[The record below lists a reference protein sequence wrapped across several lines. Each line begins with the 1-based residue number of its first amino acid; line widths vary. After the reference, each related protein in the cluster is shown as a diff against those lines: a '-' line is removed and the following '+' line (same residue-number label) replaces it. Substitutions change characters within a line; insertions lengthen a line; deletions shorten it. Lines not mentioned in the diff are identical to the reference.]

1 MGHHRAIAKM
11 MSVAETP
18 SSLNRD
24 QLTEIDRHVGNT
36 HMISL
41 TGVPGSGKSTLV
53 QSLTK
58 QLRSKDLRVG
68 VVAVHPSSQFIGGAI
83 MGDHIRMGWL
93 ATDEGF
99 SIHSWLSAE
108 LWVG

>member
-1 MGHHRAIAKM
+1 MIGMQATVVHGALIKVGEL
-11 MSVAETP
+11 VAA
-18 SSLNRD
+18 
-24 QLTEIDRHVGNT
+24 
-36 HMISL
+36 
-41 TGVPGSGKSTLV
+41 GSLV